1 MNSSKSNHSARTWF
15 LFLLPSLIGTLF
27 FLTPFSVDGQITVGM
42 AYVGDLLI
50 DNWKPQLSQFAGF
63 LIAVSTLF
71 TIGFTLSS
79 QLRDRL
85 PSLANHLTVHPVWF
99 SLRAFGFVAAMA
111 YLFQIGPEWLIGV
124 NTSGTTL
131 GNLIPITM
139 TYFGIAT
146 VFLPLLVDFGLMELV
161 GVLMSKLFIRLFN
174 LPGRSAIDAIAS
186 WMGSGPVG
194 VFITTQQ
201 YERGFYTAREAAVI
215 CTNFSI
221 VSVSFSLL
229 VINVIGLGHLFVPYY
244 LTVIG
249 IGLITAL
256 ITPRLPPLK
265 RIKDKYLVDHGSASE
280 RELDTSDG
288 LLKVAIA
295 EALNRASEAPTINE
309 LLARIGRNI
318 TELWLSIVPVV
329 MGIGTLALILAE
341 YTPLFTILGYPLAPV
356 LNLLGLPEAAQA
368 APLILV
374 GFTDMFLPALI
385 GASIESELTRFVVA
399 TVSVCQLIYMS
410 EVGAIVVKSKIPLGF
425 LDMASIFL
433 IRTAIALPL
442 AVIVGNL
449 IL

>member
-1 MNSSKSNHSARTWF
+1 MSLSSAKHSTKTWV
-15 LFLLPSLIGTLF
+15 LFLLPSLVGALF
-27 FLTPFSVDGQITVGM
+27 FLTPFPVDGQITVGM

-63 LIAVSTLF
+63 LIAVSTAF
-71 TIGFTLSS
+71 TIGFTFSKRLTTK
-79 QLRDRL
+79 L
-85 PSLANHLTVHPVWF
+85 PSLANHLTMHPIWF
-99 SLRAFGFVAAMA
+99 PLRLFGFVAAMA
-111 YLFQIGPEWLIGV
+111 YLFQFGPEWLIGG

-146 VFLPLLVDFGLMELV
+146 LFLPLLVDFGLMELV
-161 GVLMSKLFIRLFN
+161 GVLMSKLFVRLFN

-249 IGLITAL
+249 IGLFTAL

-265 RIKDKYLVDHGSASE
+265 RIKDIYLNDHGSASE
-280 RELDTSDG
+280 RELDTSEG
-288 LLKVAIA
+288 LLKVAVA
-295 EALNRASEAPTINE
+295 EALKRASKAPSVNE

-442 AVIVGNL
+442 AVLVGNI

>member
-1 MNSSKSNHSARTWF
+1 MSTKPANHSAKTWL
-15 LFLLPSLIGTLF
+15 LFILPSLIGTLF
-27 FLTPFSVDGQITVGM
+27 FLTPFSIDGQITVGM

-63 LIAVSTLF
+63 LIAVST
-71 TIGFTLSS
+71 TFTLAFKFSNE
-79 QLRDRL
+79 LATRL
-85 PSLANHLTVHPVWF
+85 PSLANHLTMHPVWF
-99 SLRAFGFVAAMA
+99 PLRLFGFVAAMA
-111 YLFQIGPEWLIGV
+111 YLFQFGPEWLIGG

-146 VFLPLLVDFGLMELV
+146 LFLPLLVDFGLMELV

-249 IGLITAL
+249 IGLFTAL

-265 RIKDKYLVDHGSASE
+265 RIKDVYLNDHGSTSE
-280 RELDTSDG
+280 RELDTSEG
-288 LLKVAIA
+288 LVKVAVA
-295 EALNRASEAPTINE
+295 EALKRASKAPTINE

-341 YTPLFTILGYPLAPV
+341 YTPLFTVLGYPLAPV
-356 LNLLGLPEAAQA
+356 LNLLGLPEASQA

-442 AVIVGNL
+442 AVLVGNI

>member
-1 MNSSKSNHSARTWF
+1 VSSNISNYSSKTWA

-27 FLTPFSVDGQITVGM
+27 FLTPFSIDGQITVGM
-42 AYVGDLLI
+42 AYVGDLFI

-63 LIAVSTLF
+63 LIAVSTAFSLAF
-71 TIGFTLSS
+71 KFSGK
-79 QLRDRL
+79 LRDRL
-85 PSLANHLTVHPVWF
+85 PALAAHLTLHPVWF
-99 SLRAFGFVAAMA
+99 PLRAFGFIAAMA
-111 YLFQIGPEWLIGV
+111 YLFQVGPNWLIGD

-146 VFLPLLVDFGLMELV
+146 VFLPLLVDFGLMEMV
-161 GVLMSKLFIRLFN
+161 GVLMSKLFTKLFN

-249 IGLITAL
+249 IGFVAAL
-256 ITPRLPPLK
+256 ITPRLPPLNRIRDDFVEDLEGEAK
-265 RIKDKYLVDHGSASE
+265 RNI
-280 RELDTSDG
+280 DTSEG
-288 LLKVAIA
+288 LLKVAIS
-295 EALNRASEAPTINE
+295 EALNRASNAPTVRV
-309 LLARIGRNI
+309 LFSRVGRNI

-356 LNLLGLPEAAQA
+356 LNLFGLEEATKA

-425 LDMASIFL
+425 LDMAMIFL
-433 IRTAIALPL
+433 LRTAIALPL
-442 AVIVGNL
+442 AVLAGNF
-449 IL
+449 II